1 MWATEYGRWMT
12 AREMLLGMLF
22 PVTNAA
28 LQAAQPRATTPVP
41 LCSFNQSRVKL
52 GLAPRDRTAM
62 AHQTGNSVCV
72 CRCDGQCLAVGLHTF
87 GHHTMLDTTIAA
99 GLSES
104 WDFSWGIT
112 TCAFESEDALRL
124 FFMPR

>member
-72 CRCDGQCLAVGLHTF
+72 AAMGSVLQWAFIH
-87 GHHTMLDTTIAA
+87 LD
-99 GLSES
+99 
-104 WDFSWGIT
+104 IT
-112 TCAFESEDALRL
+112 
-124 FFMPR
+124 